1 MSSPRV
7 APVQPPYTDDL
18 QKSFDVVMPEGVP
31 PLNIFRTVGRNPR
44 VLSRMVRGGLLDRG
58 SITIS
63 DRELVILRAC
73 AACNAEYEWGVH
85 AAIYGKKTGFSEQQ
99 IAATWSNAVEPD
111 LWSEAQQ
118 VLLAMV
124 DALHSDAC
132 LPDALWTELTA
143 HYDEEQLVELVML
156 AGLYHAVSFVVNAF
170 RVENETFALSA
181 LAGVPAALSRSNQVN
196 GDRN

>member
-1 MSSPRV
+1 MSSPRI
-7 APVQPPYTDDL
+7 APVQPPYSDEL

-58 SITIS
+58 SISLS

-73 AACNAEYEWGVH
+73 GVCKAEYEWGVH
-85 AAIYGKKTGFSEQQ
+85 AAIFGEKAGFSEEQLENTR
-99 IAATWSNAVEPD
+99 ADSSNPA
-111 LWSEAQQ
+111 LWSEQQ
-118 VLLAMV
+118 NALLAMV
-124 DALHSDAC
+124 DALHAESEI
-132 LPDALWTELTA
+132 PDALWGALSL

-170 RVENETFALSA
+170 RVEPETFA
-181 LAGVPAALSRSNQVN
+181 PA
-196 GDRN
+196 